1 MSTNNIRE
9 PIQKRSIEKKEKII
23 EAGFDLICEKG
34 YYNTNTVEIA
44 KAAGVST
51 GIVYQYFRDKHDILI
66 AGIKIYASDIFY
78 PMLNVTSDIVIN
90 RDNIKSLLK
99 NMINKFIENHRLSQS
114 AHEEIMSMTHS
125 DKEIATFFQEHE
137 MFMTKKIS
145 DILIKNGFNNQNL
158 YEKVHISIN
167 IIDDLCHEIVYHKHS
182 ELNYE
187 VMIDLV
193 INLIL
198 KLGILG

>member
-34 YYNTNTVEIA
+34 YYNTNTAEIA

-66 AGIKIYASDIFY
+66 AGIKIYANDIFY

-145 DILIKNGFNNQNL
+145 DILLKNGFNNQNL

>member
-1 MSTNNIRE
+1 
-9 PIQKRSIEKKEKII
+9 
-23 EAGFDLICEKG
+23 
-34 YYNTNTVEIA
+34 
-44 KAAGVST
+44 
-51 GIVYQYFRDKHDILI
+51 
-66 AGIKIYASDIFY
+66 
-78 PMLNVTSDIVIN
+78 MLNVTSDIVIN

-145 DILIKNGFNNQNL
+145 DILMKNGFNNQNL